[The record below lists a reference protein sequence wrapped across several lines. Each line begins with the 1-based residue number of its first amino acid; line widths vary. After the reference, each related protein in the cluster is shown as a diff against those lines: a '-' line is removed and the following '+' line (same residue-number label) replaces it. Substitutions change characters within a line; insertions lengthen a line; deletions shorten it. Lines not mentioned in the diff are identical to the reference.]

1 MLLQIS
7 EPYAPFQEISL
18 PSTEE
23 KGIRLLMKREDLSHE
38 HISGNK
44 WRKLKYHLLA
54 AHSQQKKMLVTYGGA
69 YSNHLL
75 ATAAAGE
82 KYGFATHAF
91 VRGEQVSNYVL
102 DRCLAFGMELQFVS
116 RTEYKDKE
124 GLYAKY
130 FGSNRIAFQIPEG
143 GGGLLGEQGVA
154 EVMTQTK
161 EWDTMIKESK
171 LPIQLFCSVGT
182 GSTLRGLL
190 RGIEETSLPIKAHG
204 VVVLK
209 GAEAMAEEFSAF
221 DTNNFCLHHSYHFGG
236 YAKAT
241 GELVT
246 YQKKF
251 ASQTGILID
260 HVYEA
265 KMMWAIEDL
274 LSKNYFQSGSTLVAM
289 HNGGTWNLEKTLF
302 G

>member
-18 PSTEE
+18 PSAQE

-54 AHSQQKKMLVTYGGA
+54 AQEQQKKLLVTYGGA

-91 VRGEQVSNYVL
+91 VRGEQVSNYIL
-102 DRCLAFGMELQFVS
+102 DRCLGFGMELQFVS
-116 RTEYKDKE
+116 RTEYRDKE
-124 GLYAKY
+124 MLYAKY
-130 FGSNRIAFQIPEG
+130 FGSNQNAQQIPEG

-154 EVMTQTK
+154 EVMTETR
-161 EWDTMIKESK
+161 EWHTLIKESK
-171 LPIQLFCSVGT
+171 LPLQLFCSVGT

-190 RGIEETSLPIKAHG
+190 KGIEETNLPIKAHG

-209 GAEAMAEEFSAF
+209 GAEAMVEEFSDF
-221 DTNNFCLHHSYHFGG
+221 ESNNYKLHHSYHFGG
-236 YAKAT
+236 YAKSSEA
-241 GELVT
+241 LVS

-274 LSKNYFQSGSTLVAM
+274 ISHNYFPSGTTLVAM